1 MDKASTKEI
10 EARFDNDVA
19 TFSNLSTG
27 QSALIDAPLLL
38 EVTTEAARRIAPNA
52 SRLLDIG
59 CGAGNFTL
67 KMLEKLPNV
76 HCTLVDLSA
85 RMLERAVERVSQ
97 VSQADVEAIHG
108 DLRTVELPTGSFDI
122 ILAGAVLH
130 HLRTDDDWQ
139 GTFRRLYSLLR
150 PGGCLLVSDL
160 VLQDVPELNK
170 YAWERFAAH
179 LDDLGGEAYRKEHL
193 KAVERED
200 TPRPLLYQLRLMLR
214 VGFAQVDVIHKNA
227 CFASFCGIK

>member
-1 MDKASTKEI
+1 MEKASTKEI
-10 EARFDNDVA
+10 EARFDSDVA

-27 QSALIDAPLLL
+27 QSSIIDAPLLL
-38 EVTTEAARRIAPNA
+38 ELTTEAARRIVPNA
-52 SRLLDIG
+52 SRILDIG

-67 KMLEKLPNV
+67 KMLQKLPNV
-76 HCTLVDLSA
+76 HCTLVDLSGQ
-85 RMLERAVERVSQ
+85 MLAKAVERVSQ
-97 VSQADVEAIHG
+97 VSRTDVEAIHG
-108 DLRTVELPTGSFDI
+108 DLRTVELPAGSFDI

-130 HLRTDDDWQ
+130 HLRTDEDWES
-139 GTFRRLYSLLR
+139 TYRRLHSLLK
-150 PGGCLLVSDL
+150 PGGCLLISDL

-179 LDDLGGEAYRKEHL
+179 LYDLGGEAYRKEHL

-214 VGFAQVDVIHKNA
+214 VGFTQVDVIHKNA